1 MPRVVH
7 PLRLRGT
14 GPAAQEGE
22 RHATWLELFFDLV
35 FVLALSSITTEIG
48 NGASPATSKIL
59 VAVALYMLVQW
70 AWVSQSFYDTR
81 YDPDD
86 WLHRILVFV
95 ATAGAGGI
103 AIGVRH
109 LPEDLLLPAGYL
121 VVRGALILMYLRVL
135 LTSQAERS
143 VATVYLGGFGVGW
156 SLWLASLAVD
166 PSTRPILWVVAVA
179 IELST
184 PVWGYRWLL
193 QHPVDT
199 SHLPERLGQFTIIL
213 LGATLADLLNA
224 VPVSHRSGELVGAA
238 MLAFVVPVSIW
249 WIYTTFLTSQLAL
262 SRLRN
267 GSWYAFLHLP
277 LGTSLVFLGW
287 ALGEV
292 VQEIAHGVPRLPD
305 TLRVLLSGSIV
316 IAMLSGLLLQ
326 WGSLGSLLLKRIV
339 IAGVGMTA
347 VIVTAAVVSDPLL
360 TLALTALSMA
370 SYASLVNSEIFHVRS
385 ARSNP

>member
-7 PLRLRGT
+7 LLRLRGT

-35 FVLALSSITTEIG
+35 FVLALSSVTTG
-48 NGASPATSKIL
+48 LGDNASPTSSKIL
-59 VAVALYMLVQW
+59 VAVALYLLVQW

-86 WLHRILVFV
+86 GLHRVLVFV

-121 VVRGALILMYLRVL
+121 LVRGALILMYLRVL
-135 LTSQAERS
+135 LTSRAARP
-143 VATVYLGGFGVGW
+143 VAMVYLSGFGVGW
-156 SLWLASLAVD
+156 FLWLASLAVD
-166 PSTRPILWVVAVA
+166 TSTRPVLWVIAVV

-184 PVWGYRWLL
+184 PAWGYRWLRH
-193 QHPVDT
+193 HPVNT

-224 VPVSHRSGELVGAA
+224 VPLGRRPGELVGAVV
-238 MLAFVVPVSIW
+238 LAFVVPVSIW
-249 WIYTTFLTSQLAL
+249 WIYTTFLTSRLAIP
-262 SRLRN
+262 RLRN

-277 LGTSLVFLGW
+277 FGTSLLFLGW
-287 ALGEV
+287 TLGAV

-305 TLRVLLSGSIV
+305 TLRVLLGGSIV
-316 IAMLSGLLLQ
+316 IWMLSGLLLQ
-326 WGSLGSLLLKRIV
+326 WVSLGSLLLKRIV
-339 IAGVGMTA
+339 IAGVGITA
-347 VIVTAAVVSDPLL
+347 VIVTAAVVSNPLL
-360 TLALTALSMA
+360 TLVLTAASMSGYSA
-370 SYASLVNSEIFHVRS
+370 LVSSEIYRVRS
-385 ARSNP
+385 AQSSP